1 MIGVFF
7 RPSYPSIRI
16 CIMATYNSLEQ
27 RPPPEIFVH
36 PTSHLVDHWV
46 TVENTSDIQLRRT
59 NIESNVKKGEEK
71 TTATTTTTTMQRLA
85 IRWHCSLQVK
95 YTLRKKS
102 WPICLNTWSVLAYL
116 LHTNILTS
124 QNQQGLPNI
133 DWLLFTFTS

>member
-59 NIESNVKKGEEK
+59 NIESNVKKGGRK
-71 TTATTTTTTMQRLA
+71 DYRHHHHHNHAKVSNTVALFLA
-85 IRWHCSLQVK
+85 SQVHS
-95 YTLRKKS
+95 RKKS